1 MNPRQ
6 REEIK
11 QKMTKD
17 SVTIGGSNNAF
28 STATTSGKF
37 FYDKDSANRQQNTNL
52 QYKFMPEV
60 NALKSSYPQ
69 MDGRF

>member
-11 QKMTKD
+11 QKMVKD
-17 SVTIGGSNNAF
+17 SVTIGGSNGAF
-28 STATTSGKF
+28 SSNTTSGKF
-37 FYDKDSANRQQNTNL
+37 FYDKDAANRQQNTNL
-52 QYKFMPEV
+52 AYKFMPDV

-69 MDGRF
+69 MGGSF